1 MMAAQEI
8 KVALAKKNMTQ
19 QDLAKLLNISTNSLS
34 KKMNGK
40 VSFKLSEAQAIVEY
54 LEVEPS
60 IFFT

>member
-1 MMAAQEI
+1 MAAQEI

-19 QDLAKLLNISTNSLS
+19 QDLAKLLKISTNSLS